1 VTSADLLR
9 SARRRCN
16 LTQRELAQ
24 RTGIAQPTIARIEA
38 GRVDPMLSTIERLL
52 AACGARLRVDPQP
65 GYGIDRT
72 QMRELLKLT
81 HAERLDL
88 LRRDAAALAVFD
100 QAIRR

>member
-1 VTSADLLR
+1 
-9 SARRRCN
+9 
-16 LTQRELAQ
+16 
-24 RTGIAQPTIARIEA
+24 
-38 GRVDPMLSTIERLL
+38 M
-52 AACGARLRVDPQP
+52 DPQP